1 MKSGKKMK
9 STKLLNNN
17 YIKYITII
25 LVVMILILWPEKKS
39 FKEIRNDISFNTICH
54 STFNIFNNDNCVHQD
69 VNIILEKF
77 DNLIFTK
84 TYKIERI
91 QEYYDL
97 SGIKNNEIIFVK
109 VYANGYLEIKD
120 KNYYYIVE
128 DYSLYDK
135 LTNILLK

>member
-1 MKSGKKMK
+1 MKI
-9 STKLLNNN
+9 TKTLNNK
-17 YIKYITII
+17 YIKCITII

-39 FKEIRNDISFNTICH
+39 FKEIRNDIAFNTICN
-54 STFNIFNNDNCVHQD
+54 STFNIFNDDNCVNQD
-69 VNIILEKF
+69 FNIILEKF
-77 DNLIFTK
+77 DHIIFTK

-91 QEYYDL
+91 QEYYAL
-97 SGIKNNEIIFVK
+97 FGIKNNETIFVK
-109 VYANGYLEIKD
+109 VYENGYLEIED